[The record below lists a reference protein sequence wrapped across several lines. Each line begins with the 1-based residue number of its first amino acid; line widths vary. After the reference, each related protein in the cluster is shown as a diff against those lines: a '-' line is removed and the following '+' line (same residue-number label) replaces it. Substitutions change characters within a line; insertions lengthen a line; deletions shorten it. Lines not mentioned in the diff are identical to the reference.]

1 MSHWYA
7 IYDTQV
13 NIDAQHSDGY
23 EYYLWYDSDAQTAM
37 ACPVFY
43 PDDSVSVGRRGFLG
57 IHLFDAVEISLN
69 PSSFSVPQYNYLF
82 GGE

>member
-1 MSHWYA
+1 
-7 IYDTQV
+7 
-13 NIDAQHSDGY
+13 
-23 EYYLWYDSDAQTAM
+23 M